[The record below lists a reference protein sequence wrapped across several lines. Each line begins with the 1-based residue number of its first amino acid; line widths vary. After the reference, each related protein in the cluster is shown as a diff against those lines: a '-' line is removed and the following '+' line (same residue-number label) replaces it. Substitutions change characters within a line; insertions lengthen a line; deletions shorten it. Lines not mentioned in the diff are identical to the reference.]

1 MLYLIALLLILVII
15 MLWQEQPPMLVSKY
29 SSVINH
35 DIVIALFEAMKRIEN
50 REDDDIQYLINQGK
64 ITKAMIEQE
73 ADQILFELGEFP
85 AEVLCLD
92 GRDFAKL
99 VTIYDTKMRGAT
111 TDQVQW
117 LLNTIFK

>member
-64 ITKAMIEQE
+64 ITKAMIERE

-85 AEVLCLD
+85 AEALCLD

-99 VTIYDTKMRGAT
+99 VTIYDNDMRGAT
-111 TDQVQW
+111 KEQVQW
-117 LLNTIFK
+117 LLTSMFK

>member
-64 ITKAMIEQE
+64 ITKAMIERE

-85 AEVLCLD
+85 AESLCLD

-99 VTIYDTKMRGAT
+99 VTIYDNDMRGAT
-111 TDQVQW
+111 KEQVQW
-117 LLNTIFK
+117 LLSSMFR

>member
-64 ITKAMIEQE
+64 ITKAMIERE

-85 AEVLCLD
+85 AESLCLD

-99 VTIYDTKMRGAT
+99 VTIYDNDMRGAT
-111 TDQVQW
+111 KEQVQW
-117 LLNTIFK
+117 LLSSMFK

>member
-64 ITKAMIEQE
+64 ITKAMIERE

-85 AEVLCLD
+85 AEILCLD

-111 TDQVQW
+111 KEQVQW

>member
-15 MLWQEQPPMLVSKY
+15 MLWQEQPPMLMSKY

-64 ITKAMIEQE
+64 ITKAMIERE

-85 AEVLCLD
+85 AEILCLD

-111 TDQVQW
+111 KEQVQW

>member
-15 MLWQEQPPMLVSKY
+15 MLWQEQPPMLMSKY
-29 SSVINH
+29 STVINH

-111 TDQVQW
+111 KEQVQW

>member
-15 MLWQEQPPMLVSKY
+15 MLWQEEPPMLMSKY
-29 SSVINH
+29 STVINH

-64 ITKAMIEQE
+64 ITKAMIERE

-85 AEVLCLD
+85 AEILCLD

-111 TDQVQW
+111 KEQVQW

>member
-15 MLWQEQPPMLVSKY
+15 MLWQEQPPMTMSKY

-35 DIVIALFEAMKRIEN
+35 DIVLALFEAMKRIES

-64 ITKAMIEQE
+64 ITKDMIEKE
-73 ADQILFELGEFP
+73 ADQVLFELGEFP
-85 AEVLCLD
+85 ADSLCLD

-99 VTIYDTKMRGAT
+99 VTIYDSKMRGAT
-111 TDQVQW
+111 KEQTQW

>member
-15 MLWQEQPPMLVSKY
+15 MLWQEQPPMTMSKY

-35 DIVIALFEAMKRIEN
+35 DIVLALFEAMKRIEL
-50 REDDDIQYLINQGK
+50 REDEDIQYLINQGK
-64 ITKAMIEQE
+64 ITKDMIEKE
-73 ADQILFELGEFP
+73 ADQVLFELGEFP
-85 AEVLCLD
+85 ADSLCLD

-99 VTIYDTKMRGAT
+99 VTIYDSKMRGAT
-111 TDQVQW
+111 KEQTQW

>member
-15 MLWQEQPPMLVSKY
+15 MLWQEQPPMLMSKY

-35 DIVIALFEAMKRIEN
+35 DIVIALFEAMKRIES
-50 REDDDIQYLINQGK
+50 REDEDIQYLINQGK

-85 AEVLCLD
+85 AETLCLD